1 MAKFT
6 GHTITPDSALGGIQL
21 EKSLRFD
28 DNQSSPTR
36 LTRTIQSGGN
46 RKKFTLSVWVKRS
59 QLGNTAYSND
69 LGQDGQTILHTV
81 GGSNRGWI
89 KFNTDDTLGFDQG
102 DDSQGRGIIDTV
114 AKYRDV
120 TSWYHLVFVADYAN
134 GTAADRAKIYV
145 NGVQQ
150 EVSTTRS
157 FDNVDGKLNDNQIH
171 EIGHT
176 EYGQGYTGSNNR
188 FNFFCGYMAEY
199 HFVDGQSYD
208 PTYFGYTDAHTGQWR
223 PKKYEGTHGT
233 TGWYLPFTDN
243 SSTAALGYDKSGLV
257 NTWTTSGF
265 SVSAGSDNDSMLDI
279 PTNNWCVWN
288 GVTDVSDITINDGN
302 LQAISGADSWPAIFG
317 THGASSG
324 KWYYEA
330 VGADNTRWGVG
341 WSTEDFKSGTSNTFS
356 VGHFAYSQDPLTLY
370 QDGTNVAINGTPAF
384 TTGNVLQI
392 ATDIDNGKTWFG
404 INNTWVNASNGSAG
418 DPAAG
423 TNPTITFSEKGQKHY
438 PKLINNLGNVSV
450 NFGQQGFTYTPPD
463 GFQALNS
470 KNLATVNA
478 AGIINPKKHFDILIW
493 DGDSSHNRNITG
505 LEFKPDMVWIKS
517 RNGGTYGGGL
527 YYHHVIWDVLRGVG
541 SDTVGASSRKEL
553 TVNENYQ
560 EGRGANYTDYYGH
573 VSSFNR
579 DGFQLDH
586 VTGEPPLYVNRNT
599 NTYVAWCWK
608 AGGAGVSNSDGD
620 ITTTVSVNQ
629 EAGFSMF
636 TYTGN
641 GGNGQTVG
649 HGLSKAPQWIIV
661 KNRSNAQNW
670 RVWHHKLAA
679 DGSKRLILD
688 QTNVV
693 EDAAFLNDT
702 APTSTVFTLGPVDDA
717 WNANGDNYIS
727 YCWHEVPGYSKF
739 GSYTGNGSSEGVY
752 VNIGFK
758 PAWLLVKD
766 TSTTENWRLFDNKRS
781 PSNQVNKHLFPSNPN
796 AESTETGLDFLSNG
810 FKFRD
815 GDAHQNGNGNVYV
828 YMAFAEKPSGTM
840 FGLDANGR

>member
-6 GHTITPDSALGGIQL
+6 GHTITPDSALGGIEIERSVRLWSQ
-21 EKSLRFD
+21 EGGAPNSGAVYFSRTGFGD
-28 DNQSSPTR
+28 SS
-36 LTRTIQSGGN
+36 TRTKATLSFWMKLTEDGYGHSLFVTGYSGSGGSQSDLIMTRN
-46 RKKFTLSVWVKRS
+46 TSGYFVSENQNNSPLWRITSTTLLNDATGWYHFVISVDTTQGTDSDRVKIYINGVQDPNATQSHGWPSQNLETRFFKDNFRWGAADGNGNPSSNARVYFADIHGIDGTAYNATDFGYFESQTGLWKPKKFT
-59 QLGNTAYSND
+59 
-69 LGQDGQTILHTV
+69 
-81 GGSNRGWI
+81 GSYGS
-89 KFNTDDTLGFDQG
+89 KGF
-102 DDSQGRGIIDTV
+102 
-114 AKYRDV
+114 
-120 TSWYHLVFVADYAN
+120 HLEF
-134 GTAADRAKIYV
+134 K
-145 NGVQQ
+145 
-150 EVSTTRS
+150 
-157 FDNVDGKLNDNQIH
+157 
-171 EIGHT
+171 
-176 EYGQGYTGSNNR
+176 
-188 FNFFCGYMAEY
+188 
-199 HFVDGQSYD
+199 
-208 PTYFGYTDAHTGQWR
+208 
-223 PKKYEGTHGT
+223 
-233 TGWYLPFTDN
+233 DN
-243 SSTAALGYDKSGLV
+243 SSTTALAYD
-257 NTWTTSGF
+257 TSGNANHFTANNF
-265 SVSAGSDNDSMLDI
+265 SVASGISNDSMLDS
-279 PTNNWCVWN
+279 PTNNWCIWN
-288 GVTDVSDITINDGN
+288 DHTEVSDITLSEGN
-302 LQAISGADSWPAIFG
+302 LKAVSGADSWPAIYG

-370 QDGTNVAINGTPAF
+370 QDGSNVAINGTPAF

-438 PKLINNLGNVSV
+438 PKMINNLGDVSV
-450 NFGQQGFTYTPPD
+450 NFGQQGFTYTPPA

-478 AGIINPKKHFDILIW
+478 AGIINPQKHFDILIW

-693 EDAAFLNDT
+693 EDASFLNDT

-739 GSYTGNGSSEGVY
+739 GSYTGNGSSDGVY
-752 VNIGFK
+752 VNTGFK

-781 PSNQVNKHLFPSNPN
+781 PSNRLNKHLFPSNPN
-796 AESTETGLDFLSNG
+796 AESTETGLDFLSSG

-840 FGLDANGR
+840 FGLDANAR